1 MNAASIAVVVLLTI
15 GVAIELAC
23 CVGVLVMDDAYDKL
37 HYVGPAAIVG
47 PLVIAAA
54 IVVRASLSQA
64 GIKALLTAGLLMVT
78 SPVLSHATA
87 RALYS
92 AGATAS
98 SRSSRSAVTV
108 LQVTILLLVAAGGT
122 SVVATRD
129 PLRQAMVASF
139 FGILLALLFFV
150 LQAPDVA
157 LSEIVVG
164 AVALPLMI
172 LLSLAKIRGGEK

>member
-1 MNAASIAVVVLLTI
+1 
-15 GVAIELAC
+15 
-23 CVGVLVMDDAYDKL
+23 
-37 HYVGPAAIVG
+37 
-47 PLVIAAA
+47 
-54 IVVRASLSQA
+54 
-64 GIKALLTAGLLMVT
+64 
-78 SPVLSHATA
+78 
-87 RALYS
+87 
-92 AGATAS
+92 
-98 SRSSRSAVTV
+98 VTV

-129 PLRQAMVASF
+129 PLRQAMLASF

>member
-1 MNAASIAVVVLLTI
+1 M
-15 GVAIELAC
+15 
-23 CVGVLVMDDAYDKL
+23 
-37 HYVGPAAIVG
+37 
-47 PLVIAAA
+47 
-54 IVVRASLSQA
+54 
-64 GIKALLTAGLLMVT
+64 
-78 SPVLSHATA
+78 
-87 RALYS
+87 
-92 AGATAS
+92 
-98 SRSSRSAVTV
+98 TV

-129 PLRQAMVASF
+129 PLRQAMLASF